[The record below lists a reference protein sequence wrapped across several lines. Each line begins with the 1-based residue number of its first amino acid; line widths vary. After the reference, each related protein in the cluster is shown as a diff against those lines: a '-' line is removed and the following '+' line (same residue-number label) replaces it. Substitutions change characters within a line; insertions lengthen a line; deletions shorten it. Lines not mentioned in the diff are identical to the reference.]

1 MMDPATMRLYA
12 DQNERD
18 HAALERAV
26 RYGRPGAAL
35 RGGGHHTS
43 PDSSRYPYRSG

>member
-18 HAALERAV
+18 HAALGRAV
-26 RYGRPGAAL
+26 RYGRITAGPAP
-35 RGGGHHTS
+35 R
-43 PDSSRYPYRSG
+43 